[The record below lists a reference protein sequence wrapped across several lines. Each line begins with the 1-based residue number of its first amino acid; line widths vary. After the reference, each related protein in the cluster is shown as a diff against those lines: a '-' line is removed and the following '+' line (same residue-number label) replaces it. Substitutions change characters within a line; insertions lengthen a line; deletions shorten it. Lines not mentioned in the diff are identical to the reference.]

1 MLELAKIIHEA
12 IGIQSPRL
20 FIALCFLLFG
30 TIGGGLGWAIDKGY
44 RMKLAQDQ
52 AKTEVIGKPALPP
65 PTAIGITIDQSAKDS
80 SCSNVVGGKNVTV
93 RCTDQDNQNA
103 TKRTPKEP

>member
-30 TIGGGLGWAIDKGY
+30 TMGGGLGWAIEKAY
-44 RMKLAQDQ
+44 RVKLAQDQ
-52 AKTEVIGKPALPP
+52 AKTEVIGKPTSPP
-65 PTAIGITIDQSAKDS
+65 PTSTGTTIDQSAKDS
-80 SCSNVVGGKNVTV
+80 TCSNVVGGKDVTV
-93 RCTDQDNQNA
+93 GCPGQDNQNA